1 MRRHLFAALF
11 AAMSLVPG
19 TRAMAEPLNVP
30 GTGDGIE
37 MLRGLAAIFTADHP
51 DTIVNVPPSIGSGGA
66 IAGVG
71 SGKEVIGRVA
81 RPLTGAE
88 LDQGLIYAP
97 IARIPSVFVTHPGV
111 GVSNLTAAQLVGIYS
126 GEITNWNEVGGTDLR
141 IKVVRRE
148 EKDSTLLVLRATMPG
163 WDKLVLT
170 PRSKTAVTTQDA
182 LDSVRDV
189 EGAIGFG
196 PYSTQM
202 RSVMTVL
209 AIDGRFPTEA
219 GYPSAVELA
228 LIYKNGTVTPD
239 ARKFVEFARSDKAR
253 QLIRNMGGI
262 VVPD

>member
-1 MRRHLFAALF
+1 MRRLLLAAMFAAF
-11 AAMSLVPG
+11 AAIPS
-19 TRAMAEPLNVP
+19 AQAAAEPLNVP

-37 MLRGLAAIFTADHP
+37 MLRGLAAIFTSDHP
-51 DTIVNVPPSIGSGGA
+51 ETIVNVPPSIGSGGA

-81 RPLTGAE
+81 RPLTSAE
-88 LDQGLIYAP
+88 LDQGLVYTP

-111 GVSNLTAAQLVGIYS
+111 GVSNLTTQQLVGIYS
-126 GEITNWNEVGGTDLR
+126 GAITNWNEVGGPDLR

-148 EKDSTLLVLRATMPG
+148 DKDSTLLVLRATMPG
-163 WDKLVLT
+163 WNDIVLT
-170 PRSKTAVTTQDA
+170 PRSKTAVTTQEA

-209 AIDGRFPTEA
+209 SIDGRFPTQA
-219 GYPSAVELA
+219 DYPSSVELA
-228 LIYKNGTVTPD
+228 LIHKNSSVTPT
-239 ARKFVEFARSDKAR
+239 ARKFIAFTRSDKAR
-253 QLIRNMGGI
+253 QLIRNMGG
-262 VVPD
+262 VVIGD

>member
-1 MRRHLFAALF
+1 MRRYLFPLLFAV
-11 AAMSLVPG
+11 AAVLPG
-19 TRAMAEPLNVP
+19 ARAMAEPLNVP

-37 MLRGLAAIFTADHP
+37 MLRGLAAIFTSENP
-51 DTIVNVPPSIGSGGA
+51 DIIVNVPPSIGSGGA

-71 SGKEVIGRVA
+71 SGKEIIGRVA

-88 LDQGLIYAP
+88 LDQGLVYTP

-111 GVSNLTAAQLVGIYS
+111 GISNLTTKQLAGIYS
-126 GEITNWNEVGGTDLR
+126 GEVTNWNEVGGPDMR

-148 EKDSTLLVLRATMPG
+148 DKDSTLLVLRETMPG
-163 WDKLVLT
+163 WKELALT

-202 RSVMTVL
+202 RAVMTVL
-209 AIDGRFPTEA
+209 SIDGRFPTDK

-228 LIYKNGTVTPD
+228 LIHKTGTVTPT
-239 ARKFVEFARSDKAR
+239 AQKFIAFTRTEKAH
-253 QLIRNMGGI
+253 QLIRNMGG
-262 VVPD
+262 VVVAD